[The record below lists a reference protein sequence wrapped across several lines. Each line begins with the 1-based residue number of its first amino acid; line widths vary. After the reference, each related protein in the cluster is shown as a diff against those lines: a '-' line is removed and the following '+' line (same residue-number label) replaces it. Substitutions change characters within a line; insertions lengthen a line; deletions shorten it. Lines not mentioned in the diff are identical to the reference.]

1 MRTSPTYWIAPM
13 HRIEGLF
20 RYRCSLCG
28 KEYDP
33 SPEILVCPSCQANQ
47 DPKEPLR
54 GVLEVQW
61 DYPALRKRIDSRGG
75 DWDVF
80 DFLPVE
86 REFFPPIPV
95 GNTPLWKP
103 FGLWERLG
111 VEELY
116 LKDDG
121 VNPTGSLK
129 DRASFLVAAFARKY
143 GRTAVAVAST
153 GNAASSMAG
162 VGAAAGLSV
171 RIFMPKSAPL
181 AKRVQSLLYGAEVT
195 LVEGTY
201 DDAYD
206 ASLAYCRTHKE
217 VLSRNTAQQ
226 PLTLEGKKTVAL
238 ELYRDLGR
246 APRRVYLSA
255 GDGVILGGV
264 YRGFEDLLRLGM
276 IESIPEI
283 VAVQAEGSSAIARAL
298 QKGSFDRGVPS
309 CTVADSIS
317 VEIPRNGYLAIA
329 KLKTHAGRVILVSD
343 REILEAQKNLASW
356 TGLFS
361 EPAGAAAF
369 AGFLKD
375 LKVQQETGEGGS
387 SGAKGGP
394 SVAEGT
400 SRGKQG
406 HNEGPTVVLLTGN
419 GLKDVEAGLKALSA
433 ANLDREGG
441 LG

>member
-1 MRTSPTYWIAPM
+1 M

-206 ASLAYCRTHKE
+206 ASLAYCRTYKE

-238 ELYRDLGR
+238 ELYWDLGR

-375 LKVQQETGEGGS
+375 LKSRREREEA

-406 HNEGPTVVLLTGN
+406 HNEGPTVVLLAGN